1 MDVGQPRSDNSSPY
15 MGREGDPS
23 GSGCWR
29 SEGGRADG
37 MHSEVDGWIRM
48 CDVHLEIVDLVGD
61 FC

>member
-1 MDVGQPRSDNSSPY
+1 

-29 SEGGRADG
+29 SEGARADG